1 MKLQLRPYQQEA
13 VDAVYRYLRE
23 HDDNPCVVLPT
34 AAGKSVVIGKI
45 ASDAVSLWDGRVLI
59 LAHVKEL
66 LEQNASK
73 VVSLVDGI
81 PVGIYSAGLNSRDTD
96 TPIVVAG
103 IQSVYNKADV
113 LGSFDLIIVDEAHLI
128 APEGDGMYRTFLQ
141 DMKLINPYVRVIG
154 FTATPYRLK
163 GGLICQPENIL
174 NAVCYEIGVKEMI
187 AQGYLSPLISRAGR
201 VEAKLTDLHVR
212 GGEFLN
218 AEITAAMDKTEIT
231 NAACN
236 EIVQLTKE
244 RKFVLIFATSVEHC
258 EHIAERLRS
267 LGQEVE
273 IVTGDTPA
281 AERAELLDRF
291 KGKQVP
297 ADLLGNMKPPLKFLV
312 NVNVLTTGFDAPNVD
327 CVVLLRPTASPAL
340 YVQMCLDSQ
349 TEILTENG
357 WKNINEIQ
365 DYMNVAAFDMAT
377 EKIEFCPIENIV
389 KRELSQSEYMV
400 EVKAPHLDIR
410 VTNLHDWVYKTR
422 HSVIWKKR
430 TSEDLMKLKSEFNI
444 PVCGNTKR
452 NGIKLTDD
460 EIRFIGWMLTDGCF
474 NPKNMLA
481 SISQSVASAFNKN
494 IEAMLKG
501 CGMGYRKYRYKH
513 KGDLAKYAD
522 SYRYEIPFGQP
533 RGENQHLRGWGYLFD
548 FLQGDICKN
557 FFDANEHQIEV
568 LLEAMNQANGRKL
581 KNVDWT
587 PKGYTLCMGNHKY
600 LADRLQALLVQRGY
614 RCNMSTFKQKTNF
627 HKGEPKEQYVL
638 YLKKQCCATIGGTT
652 QYKACLVKNRCS
664 IQKSKHEE
672 KETVWCVKN
681 RLGTLVTR
689 RNGKVAILG
698 NCGRGFRLSPQTG
711 KTDCLVLDYGENV
724 LRHGPVDCV
733 TVKDKTSGKG
743 KAPAKKCP
751 ECLALIHAGY
761 GKCPECGYE
770 FPPPETTNLQHKASN
785 AGILS
790 GQAVVTEYSVG
801 SVSYSVHR
809 KRGADESVPCTM
821 RVDYEVGFH
830 QFKSE
835 WVCPEHTGYARGKF
849 ERWWKERAV
858 DGCPMPDTA
867 AEAVAL
873 ANKGYLAEPMAIK
886 VKQITGDKYER
897 ICSWMLK
904 EKPIPEPGALDE
916 FAEEYH
922 SNSPGDLGV
931 AQDDSWMDDAI
942 PF

>member
-13 VDAVYRYLRE
+13 VDSVYRYLRE

-45 ASDAVSLWDGRVLI
+45 ASDAVSLWNGRVLI

-73 VVSLVDGI
+73 VVSLVDDI

-96 TPIVVAG
+96 TPVLVAG

-113 LGSFDLIIVDEAHLI
+113 LGAFDIIIVDETHLI

-141 DMKLINPYVRVIG
+141 DMKLINPHVRVIG

-218 AEITAAMDKTEIT
+218 AEITAAMDKEEIT

-236 EIVQLTKE
+236 EIVKLTKE
-244 RKFVLIFATSVEHC
+244 RKSVLIFATSVEHC

-267 LGQEVE
+267 LGQVVE
-273 IVTGDTPA
+273 IITGATPA

-291 KGKQVP
+291 KGKTVP

-327 CVVLLRPTASPAL
+327 FVVLLRPTASAGL
-340 YVQMCLDSQ
+340 YVQM
-349 TEILTENG
+349 
-357 WKNINEIQ
+357 
-365 DYMNVAAFDMAT
+365 V
-377 EKIEFCPIENIV
+377 
-389 KRELSQSEYMV
+389 
-400 EVKAPHLDIR
+400 
-410 VTNLHDWVYKTR
+410 
-422 HSVIWKKR
+422 
-430 TSEDLMKLKSEFNI
+430 
-444 PVCGNTKR
+444 
-452 NGIKLTDD
+452 
-460 EIRFIGWMLTDGCF
+460 
-474 NPKNMLA
+474 
-481 SISQSVASAFNKN
+481 
-494 IEAMLKG
+494 
-501 CGMGYRKYRYKH
+501 
-513 KGDLAKYAD
+513 
-522 SYRYEIPFGQP
+522 
-533 RGENQHLRGWGYLFD
+533 
-548 FLQGDICKN
+548 
-557 FFDANEHQIEV
+557 
-568 LLEAMNQANGRKL
+568 
-581 KNVDWT
+581 
-587 PKGYTLCMGNHKY
+587 
-600 LADRLQALLVQRGY
+600 
-614 RCNMSTFKQKTNF
+614 
-627 HKGEPKEQYVL
+627 
-638 YLKKQCCATIGGTT
+638 
-652 QYKACLVKNRCS
+652 
-664 IQKSKHEE
+664 
-672 KETVWCVKN
+672 
-681 RLGTLVTR
+681 
-689 RNGKVAILG
+689 
-698 NCGRGFRLSPQTG
+698 GRGFRLSPQTA

-801 SVSYSVHR
+801 SVSYSVHH

-849 ERWWKERAV
+849 ERWWKERAAG
-858 DGCPMPDTA
+858 GCPIPNTA

-904 EKPIPEPGALDE
+904 EKPIIEPGAFDD

>member
-13 VDAVYRYLRE
+13 VDSVYRYLRE
-23 HDDNPCVVLPT
+23 HDDNPCVVMST
-34 AAGKSVVIGKI
+34 GSGKSVVIGKI
-45 ASDAVSLWDGRVLI
+45 ASDAVSLWNGRVLI

-113 LGSFDLIIVDEAHLI
+113 LGSFDLIVVDEAHLI

-141 DMKLINPYVRVIG
+141 DMKLINPHVRVVG

-174 NAVCYEIGVKEMI
+174 NTVCYEIGVKEMI

-218 AEITAAMDKTEIT
+218 AEITAAMDKEEIT

-244 RKFVLIFATSVEHC
+244 RKSVLIFATSVEHC
-258 EHIAERLRS
+258 EHIAERLRA
-267 LGQEVE
+267 LGQVVE

-291 KGKQVP
+291 KGKSVP

-327 CVVLLRPTASPAL
+327 CVVLLRPTASAGL
-340 YVQMCLDSQ
+340 YVQA
-349 TEILTENG
+349 
-357 WKNINEIQ
+357 
-365 DYMNVAAFDMAT
+365 V
-377 EKIEFCPIENIV
+377 
-389 KRELSQSEYMV
+389 
-400 EVKAPHLDIR
+400 
-410 VTNLHDWVYKTR
+410 
-422 HSVIWKKR
+422 
-430 TSEDLMKLKSEFNI
+430 
-444 PVCGNTKR
+444 
-452 NGIKLTDD
+452 
-460 EIRFIGWMLTDGCF
+460 
-474 NPKNMLA
+474 
-481 SISQSVASAFNKN
+481 
-494 IEAMLKG
+494 
-501 CGMGYRKYRYKH
+501 
-513 KGDLAKYAD
+513 
-522 SYRYEIPFGQP
+522 
-533 RGENQHLRGWGYLFD
+533 
-548 FLQGDICKN
+548 
-557 FFDANEHQIEV
+557 
-568 LLEAMNQANGRKL
+568 
-581 KNVDWT
+581 
-587 PKGYTLCMGNHKY
+587 
-600 LADRLQALLVQRGY
+600 
-614 RCNMSTFKQKTNF
+614 
-627 HKGEPKEQYVL
+627 
-638 YLKKQCCATIGGTT
+638 
-652 QYKACLVKNRCS
+652 
-664 IQKSKHEE
+664 
-672 KETVWCVKN
+672 
-681 RLGTLVTR
+681 
-689 RNGKVAILG
+689 
-698 NCGRGFRLSPQTG
+698 GRGFRLSPQTG

-801 SVSYSVHR
+801 SVSYSVHH

-821 RVDYEVGFH
+821 RIDYEVGFH

-849 ERWWKERAV
+849 ERWWKERAA

-904 EKPIPEPGALDE
+904 DKPITEPGAFDD

-931 AQDDSWMDDAI
+931 AQDNSWMDDAI